1 MTKRISVRQ
10 PLVLYATIFMLL
22 FSFFVVTITTQAMVA
37 GTHRAFRRALADQ
50 LEMLG
55 AKGDIAEVRK
65 LIAIRPIDSEVDIAV
80 ITATQAAFGITL
92 DRARELVSNPEG
104 QQRLVAARVMTR
116 KQEAYVIATFGSSTP
131 SAIAYVEI
139 GKLILPIV
147 LGALA
152 FAGVLG
158 WMLRR
163 LLIPS
168 LNALAEVAADPAVK
182 DDHFPGGE
190 DAPNEILEVAQAF
203 RRTVRK
209 LTEERERV
217 EAQHKELEKMHLSLV
232 RASKL
237 ASVGRLAAGI
247 AHEIGNPLAAVQ
259 GYLAI
264 LPRLDERERA
274 DVIER
279 SAKELKRIHETIKK
293 LLTYARK
300 EAAAEPP
307 KPIAL
312 AQVVNDAIM
321 LVKGHPAMR
330 DVVLHN
336 HLDERSQAVGAANEL
351 GQVMVN
357 LLLNAA
363 QAMESS
369 VERTITIK
377 AREVNGSVEIL
388 VEDTG
393 PGIPAEKREQIFDPF
408 YTTKDPGEG
417 TGLGLAVSRSLVEN
431 MHGDLSVA
439 SASGKGACFTV
450 RLKRA

>member
-1 MTKRISVRQ
+1 MTKKVSVRQ

-22 FSFFVVTITTQAMVA
+22 FAFVTVTITTQAMVSA
-37 GTHRAFRRALADQ
+37 TERAYRRAIADQ
-50 LEMLG
+50 LTTL
-55 AKGDIAEVRK
+55 AAIGDVGEVRK
-65 LIAIRPIDSEVDIAV
+65 RIARRPIDVEVDLAV
-80 ITATQAAFGITL
+80 VTSTQAAFGMDL
-92 DRARELVSNPEG
+92 KQARDLAATADGVERMIAA
-104 QQRLVAARVMTR
+104 RLYSKKEAYIVAA
-116 KQEAYVIATFGSSTP
+116 FGPSTP
-131 SAIAYVEI
+131 SAVAYVEI

-147 LGALA
+147 FTALA

-168 LNALAEVAADPAVK
+168 LNALAEVAADPAIK
-182 DDHFPGGE
+182 DDRFPGGE

-209 LTEERERV
+209 LNEERELV
-217 EAQHKELEKMHLSLV
+217 ETQHKELERMHLSLV

-264 LPRLDERERA
+264 LPRLDEKERA

-293 LLTYARK
+293 LLAYARK
-300 EAAAEPP
+300 EESAVAP
-307 KPIAL
+307 KATSL

-330 DVVLHN
+330 GVSIHN
-336 HLDERSQAVGAANEL
+336 HLDERSVGLASAPEL

-363 QAMESS
+363 QAMEELP
-369 VERTITIK
+369 ERTVTIR
-377 AREVNGSVEIL
+377 AREANDQIEIL
-388 VEDTG
+388 IEDTG
-393 PGIPAEKREQIFDPF
+393 PGIPADKLEQVFDPF

-431 MHGDLSVA
+431 MFGDLSVA
-439 SASGKGACFTV
+439 SSPGKGACFTV
-450 RLKRA
+450 RLKKA